1 MQCRSLYQSKLGQC
15 KSLYLWY
22 KHADQ
27 NIPDH
32 DNFCVTRNVKHKN
45 LIKIRNS
52 NIYYI
57 IRTPDISD
65 ICHIFFSKLIQI

>member
-1 MQCRSLYQSKLGQC
+1 MALAIPKLGQC
-15 KSLYLWY
+15 RSHLLWY
-22 KHADQ
+22 RYADQ

-57 IRTPDISD
+57 IRMLKYIKYVKPRFLYLLS
-65 ICHIFFSKLIQI
+65 C